1 MLFFEQDL
9 RENSVDIRIVF
20 SVFVFVGFL
29 LGFCW
34 VFVGGGGGGGL
45 ITHAV

>member
-34 VFVGGGGGGGL
+34 GGGRGGL